1 MSKIALFQTDRNWST
16 IRDEVLALVD
26 QEHST
31 GMAQNSQ
38 LVRQL
43 EERLAKK
50 YNRKY
55 CVTVASCTDAL
66 IIALEL
72 LNLPADA
79 VVAVSNY
86 TFTATAHAVA
96 RAGYRVLP
104 VDITD
109 RYCIDTNL
117 ISKVDAVVNVD
128 LFGNMTDWAELGQL
142 SIPVINDAAQSLES
156 YNGKYWSAEL
166 GDVSCISFSPSK
178 TISSWGSGGA
188 LLTNSPVYADM
199 ARRLRLHGKLN
210 NESLAIRPG
219 MNSMLSTFEAA
230 CIQVGLD
237 YSDQWQQRRNKIAR
251 YLADESQYPCG
262 IDFTLPAHT
271 LHKLVFQADLGNRQ
285 ELLEQFHAADI
296 ACGIHYNL
304 TVNDEQ
310 LYKTHNEYPVSDR
323 LKTQSFTVPNQHT
336 LTDAE
341 VERIA
346 KVLR

>member
-1 MSKIALFQTDRNWST
+1 MSKIALFQNDRNWST
-16 IRDEVLALVD
+16 IRDQVLALVD

-38 LVRQL
+38 LVKQL

-104 VDITD
+104 VDITH
-109 RYCIDTNL
+109 RYCIDTDL
-117 ISKVDAVVNVD
+117 INTVDAVVNVD
-128 LFGNMTDWAELGQL
+128 LFGNMADWDKLKQLGV
-142 SIPVINDAAQSLES
+142 PVVNDAAQSLES
-156 YNGKYWSAEL
+156 HNGKYWSAEL

-188 LLTNSPVYADM
+188 LLTDSPVYADL

-210 NESLAIRPG
+210 NDSLAIHPG

-230 CIQVGLD
+230 CIHIGLN
-237 YSDQWQQRRNKIAR
+237 YSDLWQQRRNKIAR

-262 IDFTLPAHT
+262 IDFTLPTHT
-271 LHKLVFQADLGNRQ
+271 LHKLVFQADLVDRQ
-285 ELLEQFHAADI
+285 ELLQRFYDADVG
-296 ACGIHYNL
+296 CGIHYNL
-304 TVNDEQ
+304 TINDEQ
-310 LYKTHNEYPVSDR
+310 LYKTANNYPVSDR

-336 LTDAE
+336 LTDTE